1 MEEKKD
7 EKTTTISPTS
17 ITVTAGKKGK
27 TSTGKPIAPPI
38 PAPKAKEPA
47 AAKTGEK
54 PKPVPVPVAPVVIK
68 KKLLEGEVVDE
79 DEDDGEPAI
88 VSV

>member
-7 EKTTTISPTS
+7 DKTTTISPTS
-17 ITVTAGKKGK
+17 ITVTGGKSK